1 MGKKLSKEKYYMDVF
16 YNEILF
22 EVNFWNKIDK

>member
-1 MGKKLSKEKYYMDVF
+1 MDKRMEKKLSKEKYYMDVF

-22 EVNFWNKIDK
+22 EVNF

>member
-1 MGKKLSKEKYYMDVF
+1 MDKRMGKKLSKEKYYMDVF

-22 EVNFWNKIDK
+22 EVNF